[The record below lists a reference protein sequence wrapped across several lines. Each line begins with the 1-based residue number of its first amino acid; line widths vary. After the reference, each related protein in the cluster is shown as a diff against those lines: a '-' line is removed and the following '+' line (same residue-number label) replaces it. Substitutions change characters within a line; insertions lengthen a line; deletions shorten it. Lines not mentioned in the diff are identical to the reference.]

1 MPDGFVTPAAACWMY
16 LGAVAEGMRKISY
29 AGYRFPPEVIH
40 QAIWLYLRFTLSFRD
55 VEDLLAEREIAVLYE
70 TVRRWVNHFGPMIAA
85 HLRKRR
91 PKPHATWHLDE
102 VYLKI
107 DGRMVYLWR
116 AVDAEGEVLDVL
128 VQIPPGSAIPS
139 SRAAILTPSPIR
151 SPSLSSTTSP
161 RWMPIRN
168 SMRLSDATPALRST
182 IALWTSV
189 GAGSGKDHADG
200 ACSIFASQGI

>member
-1 MPDGFVTPAAACWMY
+1 
-16 LGAVAEGMRKISY
+16 MRKISY

-55 VEDLLAEREIAVLYE
+55 VEDLLAERGIAVSYE

-91 PKPHATWHLDE
+91 SKPHATWHLDE

-128 VQIPPGSAIPS
+128 VQSK
-139 SRAAILTPSPIR
+139 RNKHAAWELMRKLLKNPSPAEA
-151 SPSLSSTTSP
+151 
-161 RWMPIRN
+161 
-168 SMRLSDATPALRST
+168 RLLATETELISCR
-182 IALWTSV
+182 LE
-189 GAGSGKDHADG
+189 GSGR
-200 ACSIFASQGI
+200 